1 MPKVKDILN
10 FIDSFAPYSD
20 ACDWDNTGLSV
31 GDENAEVKK
40 IVFALD
46 ITGDVADF
54 AQRQNADL
62 IITHHPLIFNPV
74 KKLPA
79 HSTLYKLANSGIAHI
94 SAHTNFDMAKE
105 GVNTVLCDK
114 LNLNIVTEIK
124 DNDVLLYLCETE
136 NETELS
142 DFVMFVKN
150 QLGGTVRYCGKNTK
164 INKVAVCSGA
174 GADYL
179 EKAKEAGADL
189 LLTGDG
195 SHHDF
200 LDANEMGIALLCAGH
215 FETENPA
222 VDLLIE
228 KISGEFSLECV
239 KAPQISPIT
248 TI

>member
-10 FIDSFAPYSD
+10 FIDSFAPYCD

-54 AQRQNADL
+54 AERQNADL

-74 KKLPA
+74 KILPSN
-79 HSTLYKLANSGIAHI
+79 STLYKLANSGIAHI
-94 SAHTNFDMAKE
+94 SAHTNFDTAKI

-114 LNLNIVTEIK
+114 LGLKIVREIK
-124 DNDVLLYLCETE
+124 NNDVLLYICETE

-142 DFVMFVKN
+142 DFAVFVKN

-179 EKAKEAGADL
+179 KEAKAVGADV

-239 KAPQISPIT
+239 KAPQTSPIIT
-248 TI
+248 V